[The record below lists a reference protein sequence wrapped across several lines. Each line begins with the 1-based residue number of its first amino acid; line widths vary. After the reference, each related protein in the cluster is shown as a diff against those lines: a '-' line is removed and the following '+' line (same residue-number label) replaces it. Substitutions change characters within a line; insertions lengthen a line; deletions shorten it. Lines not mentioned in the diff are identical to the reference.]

1 MKAIPIQFGEIAVQE
16 GYTQSKN
23 VKECLELQNLY
34 RKPTPI
40 GEIMVEKGFLK
51 AEQVAQILKLQ
62 ATNKNKLDSEYF
74 AHLALKRKI
83 LTSKQMQNLRR
94 QYMLEMAK
102 GNPTILA
109 NLAVSNQYLLQP
121 AVEDLVKSPEYQ
133 HFAKLKKAG
142 KTFLGGYELV
152 GQVIKLKKT
161 TIYKAIQ
168 VELERLVAVKILLPE
183 YENEEYIRKFFMEAQ
198 ATSRF
203 NHPNLVR
210 IYDMG
215 VEDNG
220 YYYAMELVEGENL
233 SDKLGSEGRL
243 QMGEAVRVMRQILK
257 AVEHIHSF
265 AIIHA
270 EINPRNIVI
279 RQDGVAKLLDMSS
292 SFPLQPSR
300 LSSGALTKMP
310 QYTAPEQVKTAEP
323 LDVRTDI
330 YSLGATFYRM
340 LTGHPPISGKTVE
353 EIRKNILEQEPMPIS
368 ERDFTIPEELAK
380 IVHRMLR
387 KDPSKRYPEIKNVLF
402 ALHKIMI

>member
-1 MKAIPIQFGEIAVQE
+1 MKSMPIQFGDIAVQE
-16 GYTQSKN
+16 GYIQSK
-23 VKECLELQNLY
+23 VLKECLEVQQLY
-34 RKPTPI
+34 RKPTPV
-40 GEIMVEKGFLK
+40 GEIMLEKGLLR
-51 AEQVAQILKLQ
+51 AEQVTQILKLQ
-62 ATNKNKLDSEYF
+62 QTYKNRLDSEYL
-74 AHLALKRKI
+74 AHLALKRKLI
-83 LTSKQMQNLRR
+83 TGKQMQNLRR
-94 QYMLEMAK
+94 QYMIELAK
-102 GNPTILA
+102 GNASNLGS
-109 NLAVSNQYLLQP
+109 LAVSNQYLLQP
-121 AVEDLVKSPEYQ
+121 AVEELIKSPEYQ
-133 HFAKLKKAG
+133 HFTKLKKAG

-152 GQVIKLKKT
+152 GQIIKLKKT

-183 YENEEYIRKFFMEAQ
+183 YESEEYIKKFFMEAQ

-233 SDKLGSEGRL
+233 ADRLGTEGRL
-243 QMGEAVRVMRQILK
+243 QLGETVRVMRQILK
-257 AVEHIHSF
+257 ALEHIHSF
-265 AIIHA
+265 GIIHA

-279 RQDGVAKLLDMSS
+279 REDGVAKLLDLSS
-292 SFPLQPSR
+292 SCPLQPQR
-300 LSSGALTKMP
+300 LSSGTLTKMP
-310 QYTAPEQVKTAEP
+310 QYTAPEQVKSTEV

-340 LTGHPPISGKTVE
+340 LTGHPPISGKIVE
-353 EIRKNILEQEPMPIS
+353 DIRKNILEQEPTAIS

-387 KDPSKRYPEIKNVLF
+387 KDPAKRYPEVKNVLF
-402 ALHKIMI
+402 ALHKILL